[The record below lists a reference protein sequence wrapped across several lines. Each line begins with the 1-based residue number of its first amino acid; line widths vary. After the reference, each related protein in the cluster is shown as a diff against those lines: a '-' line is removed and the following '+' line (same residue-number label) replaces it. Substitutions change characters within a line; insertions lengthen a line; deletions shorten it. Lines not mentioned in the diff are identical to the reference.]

1 MRILLA
7 YMIITRTLLRR
18 HNINVHKMAHTMY
31 SGHLGTYGCVAIIQL
46 LILALRLAQ
55 ECFQYDCL
63 YVEHRYKTHI
73 IVQPISIM

>member
-1 MRILLA
+1 
-7 YMIITRTLLRR
+7 
-18 HNINVHKMAHTMY
+18 MAHTMY